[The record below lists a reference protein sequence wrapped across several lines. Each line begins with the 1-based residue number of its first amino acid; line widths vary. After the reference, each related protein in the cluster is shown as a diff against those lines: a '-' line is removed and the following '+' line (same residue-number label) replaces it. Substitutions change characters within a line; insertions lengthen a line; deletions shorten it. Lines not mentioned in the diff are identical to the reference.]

1 LTCKPRCISDAC
13 AQTPPVHRDAWFG
26 LRHGMDRG
34 FVPKRA
40 PIWRRF
46 VPWTAAAAIAL
57 TGSGLF
63 WAVQAQPVDPVC
75 LEDPSAGCLA
85 EAAALEFAVIDDAEI
100 WQFDNQRRPNLAQVL
115 VETGRDEALA
125 GYLGKADVVA
135 PLVHEKAVG
144 AAAAAFAGAGNLTQ
158 ARALIALPLDGG
170 NLSHSVFKEVGFSMV
185 RRGDVDGL
193 IWLDTALGE
202 IASSGVTLPYWPAS
216 RGFILDMVPDAELA
230 DRLRGGGAEN
240 CAELQGGQNPWVKTW
255 AATLQAPGND
265 DLIALLGLCFRTPFF
280 LEGSAPLG
288 AFNPFLAPIRIQDSA
303 LEAKLRRA
311 ILVGAGL
318 DTQAEGTRPEG
329 LEVPYTARAAIL
341 TLFEAK
347 QAHDLLLYWMTR
359 GHDDDAL
366 ASGYAS
372 ALGTALATG
381 NRPDLLR
388 QLSDPPSGLDREK
401 WFNFAMQ
408 FAVYGAIAGDEDLIA
423 TALDSTGNYDWG
435 DSIRLFIA
443 RLFGTAPFNTCA
455 EFRPEMQL
463 KHLVIRVLAAN
474 DTEDAAIRLA
484 REQLCPAELPAGL
497 FEVAVLSGS
506 RDLQQEALALAN
518 DLEDRNEHALALAQ
532 MARIAHSAGQFD

>member
-1 LTCKPRCISDAC
+1 MLPIC
-13 AQTPPVHRDAWFG
+13 G
-26 LRHGMDRG
+26 LWG
-34 FVPKRA
+34 
-40 PIWRRF
+40 
-46 VPWTAAAAIAL
+46 
-57 TGSGLF
+57 
-63 WAVQAQPVDPVC
+63 AVQAQPVDAVC

-100 WQFDNQRRPNLAQVL
+100 WQFDGIQRPNLAQIL

-125 GYLGKADVVA
+125 VFLDKAPGVA
-135 PLVHEKAVG
+135 PLVREKAVG

-158 ARALIALPLDGG
+158 ARALIALPLDDG

-202 IASSGVTLPYWPAS
+202 IERSGTKLRYSPVS
-216 RGFILDMVPDAELA
+216 RGLILDMVPDAELS
-230 DRLRGGGAEN
+230 DKLRGGGAEN
-240 CAELQGGQNPWVKTW
+240 CAELQGGREPWVKTW

-265 DLIALLGLCFRTPFF
+265 DLIALLGLCFRVPH
-280 LEGSAPLG
+280 LEASAPLG
-288 AFNPFLAPIRIQDSA
+288 AFDPFLSPIRIQA
-303 LEAKLRRA
+303 PAVEAKLRRA

-318 DTQAEGTRPEG
+318 DTQAEGTPPEG
-329 LEVPYTARAAIL
+329 LAVPYTARAAIL

-347 QAHDLLLYWMTR
+347 QAQDLLLYWMAR

-366 ASGYAS
+366 ASGYAA

-381 NRPDLLR
+381 NRPELLR
-388 QLSDPPSGLDREK
+388 HLSDPPSGPDWQTRV
-401 WFNFAMQ
+401 NFAMQ

-423 TALDSTGNYDWG
+423 TALESTGNYDWG
-435 DSIRLFIA
+435 DSIRLFFA

-455 EFRPEMQL
+455 EFRPETQI
-463 KHLVIRVLAAN
+463 KHLAIRVLAAN

-497 FEVAVLSGS
+497 FQVAVLSQS
-506 RDLQQEALALAN
+506 RDLQQEAVMLASQ
-518 DLEDRNEHALALAQ
+518 LEDRNERALALAQ
-532 MARIAHSAGQFD
+532 MARIAHRAGQFD

>member
-1 LTCKPRCISDAC
+1 LTCKMPFIGDPCT
-13 AQTPPVHRDAWFG
+13 QTPAHRDAWFG

-40 PIWRRF
+40 PLWRRS
-46 VPWTAAAAIAL
+46 VHWTAAAAIAL
-57 TGSGLF
+57 TGSGFF

-125 GYLGKADVVA
+125 VFLGKADVVA
-135 PLVHEKAVG
+135 PLVHERAVG
-144 AAAAAFAGAGNLTQ
+144 AAAAAFAEAGNLTQ
-158 ARALIALPLDGG
+158 ARALLALPLDGG
-170 NLSHSVFKEVGFSMV
+170 NLSHSVFKEVSFSMV

-288 AFNPFLAPIRIQDSA
+288 AFDPFLAPIRIQDWA

-318 DTQAEGTRPEG
+318 DTQADGPPPEG
-329 LEVPYTARAAIL
+329 LAVPYTARAAIL
-341 TLFEAK
+341 TLFEAG
-347 QAHDLLLYWMTR
+347 QAQDLLVHWMMR
-359 GHDDDAL
+359 GSGDDAQ

-381 NRPDLLR
+381 DRPGLLR
-388 QLSDPPSGLDREK
+388 QLSDPPSGPDWQARVNL
-401 WFNFAMQ
+401 AML
-408 FAVYGAIAGDEDLIA
+408 FAVYGAIAGDEDLI
-423 TALDSTGNYDWG
+423 TSALESTGNYDWG
-435 DSIRLFIA
+435 DSIGLFIL
-443 RLFGTAPFNTCA
+443 RLLGTAPFNTCA
-455 EFRPEMQL
+455 EFRPETQI
-463 KHLVIRVLAAN
+463 KHLAIRVLAAN

-484 REQLCPAELPAGL
+484 RKQLCPAELPAGL
-497 FEVAVLSGS
+497 FEVAVLSES
-506 RDLQQEALALAN
+506 RDLQQEALALASQ
-518 DLEDRNEHALALAQ
+518 LEDLNERALALAQ

>member
-1 LTCKPRCISDAC
+1 MPFIGDPRT
-13 AQTPPVHRDAWFG
+13 QTRTAHRDAWFG

-46 VPWTAAAAIAL
+46 VHWTAAAAIAL
-57 TGSGLF
+57 TGSGFF

-125 GYLGKADVVA
+125 GYLGKAAVVA

-144 AAAAAFAGAGNLTQ
+144 AAAAAFAGAGNLPQ
-158 ARALIALPLDGG
+158 ARALIALPLVGG
-170 NLSHSVFKEVGFSMV
+170 NLSVDVITQVRFSMV

-193 IWLDTALGE
+193 IWLDSTLRE
-202 IASSGVTLPYWPAS
+202 IELSGVVSRLGPLP
-216 RGFILDMVPDAELA
+216 RGFILGLVPAAELSA
-230 DRLRGGGAEN
+230 KLLGAGAEN
-240 CAELQGGQNPWVKTW
+240 CADLQGGRNPWVIPW
-255 AATLQAPGND
+255 GATLQAPGND
-265 DLIALLGLCFRTPFF
+265 DLIALLGLCFRTPH

-288 AFNPFLAPIRIQDSA
+288 AFDPFLAPIRIQA
-303 LEAKLRRA
+303 PAVEAKLRPA

-318 DTQAEGTRPEG
+318 DTQADGTPPEG
-329 LEVPYTARAAIL
+329 LEGPYTARAAIL
-341 TLFEAK
+341 TLFEAG

-388 QLSDPPSGLDREK
+388 QLSDPPSGLDWEK

-408 FAVYGAIAGDEDLIA
+408 FAVYGALAGDEALIA
-423 TALDSTGNYDWG
+423 TALENAGNYDWN
-435 DSIRLFIA
+435 DSMRPYMASLSE
-443 RLFGTAPFNTCA
+443 TAPFRTCA
-455 EFRPEMQL
+455 EFRPEMQI
-463 KHLVIRVLAAN
+463 KHLAIRVLAAN

-506 RDLQQEALALAN
+506 QDLQQEALALAN